1 MKLLATTLHFL
12 SLIALCAGR
21 GMSKGMGMGGSKG
34 GSKGNG
40 NKIRAGLVLE
50 VGELFDEA
58 DIILASNLVPGS
70 GTYDPERHLTYDYF

>member
-1 MKLLATTLHFL
+1 MKLLATTLYL
-12 SLIALCAGR
+12 SSLVALCHAGS
-21 GMSKGMGMGGSKG
+21 GGGMGMGMSK
-34 GSKGNG
+34 STKKGKG

-70 GTYDPERHLTYDYF
+70 GMYDRERHLAYDSF

>member
-1 MKLLATTLHFL
+1 MKLLATTLHLL

-21 GMSKGMGMGGSKG
+21 GRGMGMGMGMG